1 MLSRIFLTFPMLFF
15 FNSVNGAEDKGGMPQ
30 LNPDS
35 FSSQI
40 FWLIIFFFTLFIVI
54 HFLFIPKLKKVR
66 ISRETKIDNYL
77 SETKRIN
84 QEIEKI
90 ITNIELNLKKTRN
103 VLDDEIKLVLDENK
117 KNYEEKVKVI
127 ENDYEKKKK
136 ELNKKLLDS
145 RNDLVKKVPEICVT
159 LSDQLFE
166 KIMNEK
172 SKGNIKDFNEV
183 TKEI

>member
-1 MLSRIFLTFPMLFF
+1 MLSRIFLTFPILFF

-40 FWLIIFFFTLFIVI
+40 FWLTIFFVTLFIVI
-54 HFLFIPKLKKVR
+54 HFMFIPKLKRVR

-77 SETKRIN
+77 SETKKIN
-84 QEIEKI
+84 QKIEKI
-90 ITNIELNLKKTRN
+90 IADIEFNLKKTRN
-103 VLDDEIKLVLDENK
+103 VLDDEIKLILDENK
-117 KNYEEKVKVI
+117 KNYEEKVRVI
-127 ENDYEKKKK
+127 ERDYEKKKK
-136 ELNKKLLDS
+136 ELNEKLLDS
-145 RNDLVKKVPEICVT
+145 RNDLVKKVPEICVS

-172 SKGNIKDFNEV
+172 SKGSIKDFNEV